1 MSSHWPPWPQL
12 SARSRLTLWY
22 VALMATTLIG
32 LGSLGLWLVRQELY
46 HGADDLLRSKATA
59 VTTEIEIEDG
69 RLVFDNAD
77 DDHNDADEDASL
89 MVGLDVVRIWDRDR
103 NLIFS
108 HPPISSVPELAPRVL
123 NAVFADR
130 EQFERVH
137 ADGGSYRFFVQ
148 PIHHRG
154 EIVGAVAVGR
164 SEAEIVSLLDR
175 LRVLGVAGLVA
186 ALVAAGVG
194 GAFLAT
200 RALRPVDRITR
211 AAEQI
216 GAEDLSLR
224 LDAGGVDDEL
234 GRLTSAFNGMIDRLE
249 RAFQRQQRFTA
260 DASHEIR
267 TPLAVIRSLAE
278 VALTSPRDEEY
289 DARVYASICEESE
302 RLTHL
307 VESLLT
313 LARADEGHTPML
325 VGVDLDDVALDAA
338 AKIVERARR
347 QGVTLAVA
355 PSDGFEV
362 RGDSSLLTQLVLNLL
377 DNALRHTQAGGRIA
391 LTIAPAD
398 GGVTLTVA
406 DTGSGIAPEH
416 LPRLFERFYRV
427 DQVRSRSMGGFG
439 LGLAICEWIARV
451 HAGRLSV
458 ESEVGVGTTFRLWL
472 PLLTATPSTIPE
484 DARDRRSVA

>member
-1 MSSHWPPWPQL
+1 MIGRRAPL
-12 SARSRLTLWY
+12 SARTRLTLWY
-22 VALMATTLIG
+22 VGLVATTLIG
-32 LGSLGLWLVRQELY
+32 LGSLGFWLVRQELY
-46 HGADDLLRSKATA
+46 DNADDLLRSKAAA

-89 MVGLDVVRIWDRDR
+89 MVGLDTVRIWDANRQP
-103 NLIFS
+103 IFH
-108 HPPISSVPELAPRVL
+108 HPPIESVPDLAPRVL
-123 NAVFADR
+123 DAVFADR
-130 EQFERVH
+130 EQFERIH
-137 ADGGSYRFFVQ
+137 ANDTSYRLFVQ

-164 SEAEIVSLLDR
+164 TESEINALLDR
-175 LRVLGVAGLVA
+175 LRVFGLVGLVV
-186 ALVAAGVG
+186 ALVAAWAG
-194 GAFLAT
+194 GTFLAA

-216 GAEDLSLR
+216 GAEDLALR
-224 LDAGGVDDEL
+224 LEHQGVDDEL

-260 DASHEIR
+260 DASHELR

-278 VALTSPRDEEY
+278 VALTSPRDEAY
-289 DARVYASICEESE
+289 DTKTYASICEESE
-302 RLTHL
+302 RLTVL

-313 LARADEGHTPML
+313 LARADEGHLPML
-325 VGVDLDDVALDAA
+325 VGVDLDEVAMDAA
-338 AKIVERARR
+338 ARIVERARR
-347 QGVTLAVA
+347 QNVA
-355 PSDGFEV
+355 LSIVPSDGAEV

-377 DNALRHTQAGGRIA
+377 DNALRHTPAGGRIT
-391 LTIAPAD
+391 LSVEPTGD
-398 GGVTLTVA
+398 GVTLAVA
-406 DTGSGIAPEH
+406 DTGSGIAAEH

-427 DQVRSRSMGGFG
+427 DQARSRSAGGFG

-451 HAGRLSV
+451 HAGRLTV

-472 PLLTATPSTIPE
+472 PQSTLGTRPEAPETARHE
-484 DARDRRSVA
+484 RVVA